1 MFPDLTLREQ
11 LVRVAEVYA
20 EAKKLSLA
28 RVSNIVM
35 NGGHVLP
42 RLAAGE
48 SDITTATFE
57 KALLWFSVNWPAD
70 LAWPEQLRRPAAS
83 EDA

>member
-20 EAKKLSLA
+20 GSKDLSLA
-28 RVSNIVM
+28 RISHIVLK
-35 NGGHVLP
+35 GGHVLP

-48 SDITTATFE
+48 SDITTGNFE
-57 KALLWFSVNWPAD
+57 KALLWFSANWPAD
-70 LAWPEQLRRPAAS
+70 LAWPEGVRRPAAS
-83 EDA
+83 EAA